1 MWEKRILCQSDEGQ
15 LSLLGLGKFNFDAH
29 LLKKKDNMSGG
40 SAGFDTSRVDA
51 QV

>member
-1 MWEKRILCQSDEGQ
+1 MGKKGYYVSQM
-15 LSLLGLGKFNFDAH
+15 SLLGLGKFNFDAH
-29 LLKKKDNMSGG
+29 LLKKNMSGG